1 MMHYVYALY
10 SAEIGVGLTGFGI
23 VFIFL
28 GVMLFFDRGLL
39 AMGNVSYTAH
49 VIQYHHP
56 IVYRYYLLPGYVS
69 SLAWLGHTLSS
80 SRATS

>member
-1 MMHYVYALY
+1 VC

-39 AMGNVSYTAH
+39 AMGNVSVLTIFGVDH
-49 VIQYHHP
+49 LIT
-56 IVYRYYLLPGYVS
+56 VS
-69 SLAWLGHTLSS
+69 VLICN
-80 SRATS
+80 